1 MNKQNKRTL
10 TTVLL
15 LCIVATCIMVI
26 RHISTSPANGS
37 DDHVLWQLR
46 YTVKV
51 LAGNAQRVYVSL
63 PDDTHTAI
71 IQKEAFFRADM
82 AMDVQRN
89 ADTGSRSAVLLA
101 TGYGQWAT
109 WIGEFDIN
117 TRANGNALPNLPQP
131 LKPVLR
137 QRYLAAKSKTQVGS
151 LSVNKALAQIPAD
164 PQPVARVQQIFEYC
178 WLNISDR
185 ADGHDDAAD
194 ALTEGYANKIGRAR
208 AMVAMCRTAGFPAR
222 LVTGFVL
229 GLPGNIRPHTW
240 VQVHLDDRW
249 IPYDPSSGQA
259 RFISETYLPVRVDGV
274 EMIRGTDSGTWRV
287 SYELSRLEQDLPS
300 NQPIAQLPVILDLT
314 RLPGG
319 MRSIMA
325 VLLLL
330 PLGALVTA
338 VFRNLIGLMTFGTF
352 TPALL
357 ALSFLYSDPVT
368 GMVVF
373 VLVMFVGMVT
383 RGLLE
388 YLKLLMVPR
397 LGVLLTLVVIC
408 LVLAISVLDYL
419 GLTPSAKA
427 VILPMVIMTMLIERF
442 YVCHD
447 EDGLLT
453 ACKLLGGT
461 LLVAACCFMLLA
473 WKALGLAF
481 VHAPEMLLYVAGAL
495 LLIGRYSGYRLAEL
509 FRFRDM
515 LSPDAS
521 LGS

>member
-1 MNKQNKRTL
+1 MNKQNKRTVV
-10 TTVLL
+10 TVLL
-15 LCIVATCIMVI
+15 LCVIATGIMVI
-26 RHISTSPANGS
+26 RHLSSDTAGDA

-51 LAGNAQRVYVSL
+51 LARDAQRVYVSL
-63 PDDTHTAI
+63 PDDAHSAM
-71 IQKEAFFRADM
+71 IQREAFFRADL
-82 AMDVQRN
+82 AMDIQRN

-101 TGYGQWAT
+101 NGNGQWAT
-109 WIGEFDIN
+109 WIGEFDIDPRLN
-117 TRANGNALPNLPQP
+117 TKSHPAITQP
-131 LKPVLR
+131 LKPAMR

-151 LSVNKALAQIPAD
+151 MSVNKALAQIPAD
-164 PQPVARVQQIFEYC
+164 QLPVARVQQIFEYC

-185 ADGHDDAAD
+185 AEGHDDAAD
-194 ALTEGYANKIGRAR
+194 ALTHGFANKVGRAR
-208 AMVAMCRTAGFPAR
+208 AMVAMCRTAGFPSR

-229 GLPGNIRPHTW
+229 DLPGNIHPRTW
-240 VQVHLDDRW
+240 VEVYLDGTW
-249 IPYDPSSGQA
+249 VSYDPTSGQT
-259 RFISETYLPVRVDGV
+259 RFMNQTYLPVRVDGV
-274 EMIRGTDSGTWRV
+274 EMVRGAEPGTWRV
-287 SYELSRLEQDLPS
+287 SYELNRLERDVSP

-314 RLPGG
+314 RLPSG
-319 MRSIMA
+319 MRGILA

-408 LVLAISVLDYL
+408 LVLAISVLDDL
-419 GLTPSAKA
+419 GLTPSANA

-473 WKALGLAF
+473 WKSLGLAF

-495 LLIGRYSGYRLAEL
+495 LLIGRYAGYRLAEL